1 MATPTSPTPSS
12 PGLEGY
18 DSALEETSTP
28 RRPLRAASGG
38 SNAASGEN
46 AARGGSDA
54 DSDSDDSNLTIVSPP
69 KHVSLLG
76 LNPGPARS
84 RTGSLPPRNS
94 RGQFTRGRGRSVDS
108 AASDDSLRTR
118 HSSGVGREIGS
129 STDLQAASLLSL
141 AWDNYSPADERSVF
155 DFEEASTTGLAS
167 DTLRGKDLQEILEG
181 IERLPAVDERG
192 ESRLSQE
199 IEPAQVMSEEDAA
212 AAAALGE
219 ATVMRALAQIEDCA
233 AEIEDDFLPYVGKR
247 LVWDRLQE
255 MMGRTKQMKK
265 VVRGNDLLLKRSR
278 NAGYD
283 EEKQEMVRLA
293 RQNLT
298 AVMMHFDE
306 VLIELTAERAAAGE
320 DRAAAVEGVLNHS
333 MSSTT
338 SEVDTE
344 LLEQTLAPC

>member
-155 DFEEASTTGLAS
+155 DFEGASTTGLAS
-167 DTLRGKDLQEILEG
+167 DTLRG
-181 IERLPAVDERG
+181 
-192 ESRLSQE
+192 
-199 IEPAQVMSEEDAA
+199 
-212 AAAALGE
+212 
-219 ATVMRALAQIEDCA
+219 
-233 AEIEDDFLPYVGKR
+233 
-247 LVWDRLQE
+247 
-255 MMGRTKQMKK
+255 
-265 VVRGNDLLLKRSR
+265 
-278 NAGYD
+278 
-283 EEKQEMVRLA
+283 
-293 RQNLT
+293 
-298 AVMMHFDE
+298 
-306 VLIELTAERAAAGE
+306 
-320 DRAAAVEGVLNHS
+320 
-333 MSSTT
+333 
-338 SEVDTE
+338 
-344 LLEQTLAPC
+344 